1 MNDKIKKTI
10 LLIANKLKDKQYAIR
25 GTVSLVMQG
34 IEMNIADVDVLCDK
48 TTALYC
54 NKAFKKYL
62 VSEVEYSES
71 DKFKSYFG
79 YFDFEG
85 VQVEVMGDWQI
96 KNPKGNWSEPFSA
109 AKNEIEET
117 ILDSKKVKTTKIE
130 TELAM
135 FAQMGRWNAYHKI
148 KKQFEGKSQTN
159 LL

>member
-1 MNDKIKKTI
+1 MNEKIKKTI
-10 LLIANKLKDKQYAIR
+10 LLITNKLKNKQYAIR
-25 GTVSLVMQG
+25 GTASLVMQG
-34 IEMNIADVDVLCDK
+34 IEMNVVDVDVLCDK

-54 NKAFKKYL
+54 NEAFKKYL
-62 VSEVEYSES
+62 VSEIEYSES

-85 VQVEVMGDWQI
+85 IQIEVMGEWQI
-96 KNPKGNWSEPFSA
+96 KNPKGSWGVAFDASE
-109 AKNEIEET
+109 NEVIET
-117 ILDSKKVKTTKIE
+117 SLDSKKVKTTKIE

-148 KKQFEGKSQTN
+148 KKQFEGKNQTN

>member
-1 MNDKIKKTI
+1 MNEKIKKTI
-10 LLIANKLKDKQYAIR
+10 LLIANKLKNKQYAIR
-25 GTVSLVMQG
+25 GTASLVMQG
-34 IEMNIADVDVLCDK
+34 IEMNVVDVDVLCDK

-54 NKAFKKYL
+54 NEAFKKYL
-62 VSEVEYSES
+62 VSEIEYSES

-85 VQVEVMGDWQI
+85 IQIEVMGEWQI
-96 KNPKGNWSEPFSA
+96 KNPKGSWGVAFDASE
-109 AKNEIEET
+109 NEVIET
-117 ILDSKKVKTTKIE
+117 SLDSKKVKTTKIE

-148 KKQFEGKSQTN
+148 KKQFEGKNQTN